1 MKLMRRSTR
10 FSVEPASDRF
20 LLGSA
25 SARSSVE
32 CASDRFCVHE
42 RSTRFLNY
50 QRGFRV
56 GNDEGSVESALT
68 LIPLMILF
76 LTVTQVGIAVYSRSA
91 YDQVTQG
98 ATAYRAFGGTPSD
111 TAASPSPQSSF
122 TSPLIAL
129 PLPGG
134 GSILVGE
141 RSVKLPGITPLL
153 PSGDAFNSTGIA
165 VQE

>member
-1 MKLMRRSTR
+1 MKIIRR
-10 FSVEPASDRF
+10 SDRF
-20 LLGSA
+20 F
-25 SARSSVE
+25 VE
-32 CASDRFCVHE
+32 RAGE
-42 RSTRFLNY
+42 RAFAQQRCDQTFAQRHSRRFLNN
-50 QRGFRV
+50 REGFHMR
-56 GNDEGSVESALT
+56 DDRGSVESALT

-111 TAASPSPQSSF
+111 SAASPSPQSSF
-122 TSPLIAL
+122 TNPLIAL

-141 RSVKLPGITPLL
+141 QSVKLPGITPLL

>member
-1 MKLMRRSTR
+1 MKIIRR
-10 FSVEPASDRF
+10 SDRF
-20 LLGSA
+20 F
-25 SARSSVE
+25 VE
-32 CASDRFCVHE
+32 RAGERAFAQQRCDQTFAQRWSDPTFAQRHS
-42 RSTRFLNY
+42 RRFLNN
-50 QRGFRV
+50 REGFHMR
-56 GNDEGSVESALT
+56 DDRGSVESALT

-111 TAASPSPQSSF
+111 SAASPSPQSSF
-122 TSPLIAL
+122 TNPLIAL

-141 RSVKLPGITPLL
+141 QSVKLPGITPLL